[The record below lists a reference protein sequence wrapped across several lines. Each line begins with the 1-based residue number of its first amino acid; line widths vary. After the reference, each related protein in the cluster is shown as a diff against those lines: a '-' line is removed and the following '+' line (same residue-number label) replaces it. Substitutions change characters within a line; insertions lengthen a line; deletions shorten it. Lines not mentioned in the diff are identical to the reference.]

1 MKLMKSIVTKQ
12 VLSEFTA
19 VQEKC
24 LHHLQESSS
33 LATSLGGIS
42 SAVVHFETFRTRTPE
57 ALSTDSSFIQVQTN
71 HQMISF
77 NQNRV
82 NHFSFKFHWN

>member
-1 MKLMKSIVTKQ
+1 MKLDVTKQ
-12 VLSEFTA
+12 VLSEFTT

-24 LHHLQESSS
+24 LNHLQESSS

-57 ALSTDSSFIQVQTN
+57 ALSVDSSFIQVRSPIPKN
-71 HQMISF
+71 AAKDLCRSLKSPRGWEE
-77 NQNRV
+77 N
-82 NHFSFKFHWN
+82 